1 MKGLAYLITVP
12 LLSLLLL
19 TGCGGQSPQQQSPED
34 TVNTAFTALKE
45 LDIDTFNDYTNNKQ
59 IGNRIFSE
67 LLRRN
72 VEQSHLDLAQ
82 VLVQDLSW
90 EITDTQIH
98 NDTAT
103 VTLTVQNHDFSNA
116 LSTYVAD
123 LIRNVVNSQATD
135 TDLARLIKD
144 TINEARN
151 APQNLLPYLQ
161 ACNTTMSV
169 PITVNLKQNNNC
181 WQIQLDDT
189 LCNALIGNFCDEEVS
204 REVERK
210 LAATEE
216 LLNHHLE
223 RLNANLKENKS
234 QWVNQLTGTLEE
246 VFR

>member
-1 MKGLAYLITVP
+1 MKRLAFIITIP

-19 TGCGGQSPQQQSPED
+19 SGCGGQHPQQQTPED

-45 LDIDTFNDYTNNKQ
+45 LDIEAFNVYTNNKQ
-59 IGNRIFSE
+59 IGNRIFGE
-67 LLRRN
+67 LLRHN
-72 VEQSHLDLAQ
+72 VEKNHRELAQ

-90 EITDTQIH
+90 EITDTQIDD
-98 NDTAT
+98 DTAT
-103 VTLTVQNHDFSNA
+103 VSLTLQNHDFSNA
-116 LSTYVAD
+116 LSAYVAD

-144 TINEARN
+144 TISEARN

-161 ACNTTMSV
+161 ACDRTMAV
-169 PITVNLKQNNNC
+169 PVTVNLKRNNDH
-181 WQIQLDDT
+181 WQIQLDET
-189 LCNALIGNFCDEEVS
+189 LCNALMGNFCDEEVS
-204 REVERK
+204 QEVERK

-223 RLNANLKENKS
+223 RLNTNFKENKS
-234 QWVNQLTGTLEE
+234 QWIDQLTNTLDE